1 MDVSELLHG
10 TAYLPILV
18 QLLLLATA
26 LFLLLGIRKTDTVRI
41 ARVALPL
48 LGVLAARDIVFLFL
62 TFPLFAGISD
72 LLPILFLLL
81 VLFLDKKNTRY
92 ILALVGGVLLCAT
105 SVVLLFLPLP
115 AIVSH
120 ILALVTAL
128 AAFALLFITDTQGL
142 DRRLSTLG
150 LVAFATALLLP
161 LIVPLI
167 AKDSGIRSALILP
180 LAYTAFV
187 LGLVDYWRILQDN
200 ILKDR
205 DFQSDTVDTLY
216 GFVSRA
222 SDTIST
228 GADIQALTA
237 YVAQTLATETDSDGA
252 LVLMVDDFEDQV
264 VCRGAYGE
272 PDPLL
277 PIPDDIPGDRESM
290 QRWLSSLNIPLTQ
303 GLIAEII
310 QSGKAHFIPDC
321 SENDSLVL
329 HDTLRA
335 GSAIISPFI
344 INDRVIGMSILT
356 RHESSRHYRDED
368 FDRASLMADFA
379 SLVINNVY
387 SFQDVTER
395 TDIDTAAAIAA
406 DIQKTV
412 TPRKIKDLPLAD
424 FSFLS
429 KPARGVCGDYFDVI
443 PARKDRIYLVMCDV
457 AGKGVP
463 ASLIMVMIRA
473 ILYLVTNTKQDAATI
488 LNWVNRGITGKIDLD
503 HFATLQILIY
513 NPLTGECEYANAG
526 HRPPLIWKSRDGIV
540 DAVEIHSVPI
550 GVEKAHEYKAT
561 HFTLDTDDIVL
572 LYTDGVVETMNGAG
586 RQFGIRNLTTILH
599 KSNDVP
605 VKELVTRIDREI
617 TDFAGSVRQHDD
629 QTVLAMK
636 VKR

>member
-1 MDVSELLHG
+1 MDISELLHG
-10 TAYLPILV
+10 TAYLPVLV
-18 QLLLLATA
+18 QLLLSATA
-26 LFLLLGIRKTDTVRI
+26 LALLLGIRKTDTVRI
-41 ARVALPL
+41 ARVAIPL
-48 LGVLAARDIVFLFL
+48 LGVLAARDIVSLFIANS
-62 TFPLFAGISD
+62 LFTGISD
-72 LLPILFLLL
+72 ILPILFLLFI
-81 VLFLDKKNTRY
+81 LFLDKKGTRY
-92 ILALVGGVLLCAT
+92 LLALAGGVLLCAG
-105 SVVLLFLPLP
+105 SVVMRFLPLP
-115 AIVSH
+115 ALLSH
-120 ILALVTAL
+120 AVAL
-128 AAFALLFITDTQGL
+128 ATAIAAIVLLVITDIRGL
-142 DRRLSTLG
+142 DRRLSTFG
-150 LVAFATALLLP
+150 RVAFAIALLLP
-161 LIVPLI
+161 LIVPLLSQ
-167 AKDSGIRSALILP
+167 DPVIRRALVLP
-180 LAYTAFV
+180 LAYSAFV
-187 LGLVDYWRILQDN
+187 LGLIDYWRILQDN

-222 SDTIST
+222 SETIST
-228 GADIQALTA
+228 GADIQSLTA

-277 PIPDDIPGDRESM
+277 PIPEDIPGDRESM
-290 QRWLSSLNIPLTQ
+290 QRWLSALSIPLKQ
-303 GLIAEII
+303 GLIAEIL
-310 QSGKAHFIPDC
+310 QAGKAHFIPDC
-321 SENDSLVL
+321 SQNESLVL

-356 RHESSRHYRDED
+356 RHEESRRYRDED

-412 TPRKIKDLPLAD
+412 TPRKIKDMPLAD

-443 PARKDRIYLVMCDV
+443 PARKDRVYLVMCDV

-513 NPLTGECEYANAG
+513 NPITGECEYANAG
-526 HRPPLIWKSRDGIV
+526 HRPPLIWKNKDGIV
-540 DAVEIHSVPI
+540 DAIDIHSVPI

-599 KSNDVP
+599 KSHDEP
-605 VKELVTRIDREI
+605 VKELLSRIDREI